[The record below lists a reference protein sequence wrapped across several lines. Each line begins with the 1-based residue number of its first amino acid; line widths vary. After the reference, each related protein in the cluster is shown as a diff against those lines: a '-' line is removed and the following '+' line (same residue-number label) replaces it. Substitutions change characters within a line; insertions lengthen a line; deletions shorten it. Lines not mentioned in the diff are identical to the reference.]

1 MHKYTEIKLF
11 LISIGILLSG
21 FVYSQNVTKPDSI
34 FLSYTEGKG
43 LTFEYRVEP
52 GNTVYSISK
61 IFNVEISEIY
71 SFNWGLNKKP
81 LSNGSII
88 LVPLNKEL
96 LVKESFKRTGNKPQ
110 VFYKVGQKETL
121 FRIAKVYLDMD
132 IKELMKLNKLKNM
145 DLSLGQLLYLG
156 YLDSNRRVE
165 ELVSNILPDSRVK
178 KVEPLIREKQITFN
192 KIVLNDRSFQNS
204 TAKKQNE
211 SAMTKGKK
219 SNNGSDPDDNSVAAS
234 GKQTEDLNSRI
245 KSIKE
250 KKAKFKNDDKE
261 KIEFVGVIS
270 RPVSEPEKPEN
281 EQQEHIFKS
290 HKDSGIALWNKQ
302 SRVKGVYVLS
312 NDAAM
317 NTMIEINNP
326 MVQRKI
332 FAKVIGNIPTNTY
345 PDNVKVVLSP
355 EAAMTLGALDSR
367 FYVKLHY
374 LK

>member
-1 MHKYTEIKLF
+1 
-11 LISIGILLSG
+11 
-21 FVYSQNVTKPDSI
+21 
-34 FLSYTEGKG
+34 
-43 LTFEYRVEP
+43 
-52 GNTVYSISK
+52 
-61 IFNVEISEIY
+61 
-71 SFNWGLNKKP
+71 
-81 LSNGSII
+81 
-88 LVPLNKEL
+88 
-96 LVKESFKRTGNKPQ
+96 
-110 VFYKVGQKETL
+110 
-121 FRIAKVYLDMD
+121 
-132 IKELMKLNKLKNM
+132 
-145 DLSLGQLLYLG
+145 LYLG

-204 TAKKQNE
+204 IAKKQNE
-211 SAMTKGKK
+211 SAITKEKK
-219 SNNGSDPDDNSVAAS
+219 SNNGSDPDDKSVAAS